1 MVATSD
7 QLNLLVQYRDLTV
20 ALLKLAQKEEW
31 EVFFE
36 QQLLRDDIYTRLSS
50 IPAIVPAS
58 AQMRAIVEEALEA
71 NQQLAVL
78 LQGRKQ
84 ELQSLLGN
92 VSTQL
97 KLSSAYR

>member
-1 MVATSD
+1 MADTSE
-7 QLNLLVQYRDLTV
+7 QLLRQYRDLGL
-20 ALLKLAQKEEW
+20 ALLELARKEEW
-31 EVFFE
+31 DTVFE
-36 QQLLRDDIYTRLSS
+36 QQLLRDDIYARLTATPRIMPVSG
-50 IPAIVPAS
+50 
-58 AQMRAIVEEALEA
+58 QMRAIVEEALEA

-78 LQGRKQ
+78 LQGRRQ

>member
-1 MVATSD
+1 MADTSE
-7 QLNLLVQYRDLTV
+7 QLLRQYRDLGL
-20 ALLKLAQKEEW
+20 ALLELARKEEW
-31 EVFFE
+31 DTVFE
-36 QQLLRDDIYTRLSS
+36 QQLLRDDIYARLTATPGIMPVSG
-50 IPAIVPAS
+50 
-58 AQMRAIVEEALEA
+58 QMRAIVEEALEA

-78 LQGRKQ
+78 LQGRRQ